1 MEEIVNKKEKE
12 FLENNLY
19 FNYLRRL
26 RTQAD
31 MKNDKSKQ
39 ARIMAQVSE
48 FAAEEAEVICRH
60 LIPGLDVESVKKR
73 AKETFELEKG

>member
-12 FLENNLY
+12 FLGNNLY
-19 FNYLRRL
+19 FNYLRCL

-39 ARIMAQVSE
+39 ARIMANVAK

-60 LIPGLDVESVKKR
+60 LIPGLDLESVKKR

>member
-39 ARIMAQVSE
+39 SRIMAQVSK
-48 FAAEEAEVICRH
+48 FAA
-60 LIPGLDVESVKKR
+60 L
-73 AKETFELEKG
+73 

>member
-1 MEEIVNKKEKE
+1 MNKKEKE

-19 FNYLRRL
+19 FNYLRCL

-39 ARIMAQVSE
+39 ARIMANVAK
-48 FAAEEAEVICRH
+48 FAAEHGNAVQEPERWKPDLRGH
-60 LIPGLDVESVKKR
+60 S
-73 AKETFELEKG
+73 